1 MKRDS
6 RAFLSDVIEAGNAI
20 HQAIAGISLD
30 DYRNSRLIRSAH
42 PRVRH
47 HQRSA
52 GLGRHPEQPASTS
65 QAVHPAPERSRSRDP
80 LIMATAKAK
89 EAEPAKGPH
98 PVSSGFMP
106 GALLDSAEFSS
117 GEIFLGEEVNLGLH
131 NKGAVWDYE
140 QPQEG
145 HRADKIC
152 IHQLLAIADACHRH
166 HVARLHD
173 FGWLLP
179 SPLPPIVLAG
189 AYFGLEQQRHNRLGL
204 DVVLVMTSALRKP
217 IVRADIE
224 TSKRLIY
231 EA

>member
-6 RAFLSDVIEAGNAI
+6 RAFLSDVIEAGHAI
-20 HQAIAGISLD
+20 QQAIAGISLD

-65 QAVHPAPERSRSRDP
+65 QAMHPAPERSRSRDP
-80 LIMATAKAK
+80 LIMAKAKAT
-89 EAEPAKGPH
+89 EAEPAKGLH
-98 PVSSGFMP
+98 PVSSSFMP
-106 GALLDSAEFSS
+106 GALLNFAESSS
-117 GEIFLGEEVNLGLH
+117 GELFLGEEVNLGLP
-131 NKGAVWDYE
+131 NTGAVWDYE

-145 HRADKIC
+145 HRADTLSK
-152 IHQLLAIADACHRH
+152 HQLSAIADACQQH
-166 HVARLHD
+166 HVAQLHD
-173 FGWLLP
+173 FGSLLP
-179 SPLPPIVLAG
+179 SPLPPIVLAA

-204 DVVLVMTSALRKP
+204 AVVLVMTSALRKP

-224 TSKRLIY
+224 TTRRLVH